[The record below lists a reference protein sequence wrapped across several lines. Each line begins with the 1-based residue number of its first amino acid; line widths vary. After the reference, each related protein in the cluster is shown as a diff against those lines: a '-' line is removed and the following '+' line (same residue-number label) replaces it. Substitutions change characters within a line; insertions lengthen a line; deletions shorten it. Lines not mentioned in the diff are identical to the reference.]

1 MGVTATE
8 VRCGLWFDVKAIGG
22 NTMLTRRTDLLT
34 FAEVRIC
41 AFDIETSKE
50 PLQFPNADLGDQVRC
65 LCVAFRVRVGS
76 VASRSRGTVARRTW
90 RKSDVAARASVHLYL
105 GLVHS

>member
-1 MGVTATE
+1 

-22 NTMLTRRTDLLT
+22 NIMLSRRTDLLT

-50 PLQFPNADLGDQVRC
+50 PLQFPNADQGDQVRSF
-65 LCVAFRVRVGS
+65 VQ
-76 VASRSRGTVARRTW
+76 RSCFTLDAQ
-90 RKSDVAARASVHLYL
+90 SPA
-105 GLVHS
+105 GLDT

>member
-76 VASRSRGTVARRTW
+76 VASRSRGQSPAGLG
-90 RKSDVAARASVHLYL
+90 ARATSRRGRVFTFT
-105 GLVHS
+105 